1 MAADRKPSG
10 IGMQSVDE
18 YANWVEGRIEEA
30 ELSGVVLN
38 GHSMGGAITLT
49 LALRQPSWLAGIVLT
64 GTGAKLRVLP
74 QLLQL
79 LSTDYPAAVD
89 LTIRHSF
96 PPMPELP
103 TYKQKLRLN
112 GVRRHILRTPQ
123 QVTLGD
129 YEACDHFDVM
139 AQAGNIA
146 VPALCIV
153 GAQDMMTPPKY
164 SEYLHSRIAGSR
176 MEVVEG
182 AGHMMPMEKP
192 EEYNRIVSEFLAG
205 IEVC

>member
-1 MAADRKPSG
+1 M
-10 IGMQSVDE
+10 MSVDE
-18 YANWVEGRIEEA
+18 YANWVEGQIEEA
-30 ELSGVVLN
+30 SLPGVVLN

-64 GTGAKLRVLP
+64 STGGRLRVLP

-79 LSTDYPAAVD
+79 LSTDYLAAVD
-89 LTIRHSF
+89 LIIKHSF
-96 PPMPELP
+96 QPMPEPP

-129 YEACDHFDVM
+129 YEACDRFDVM
-139 AQAGNIA
+139 AQVEEIA
-146 VPALCIV
+146 VPTICIV

-164 SEYLHSRIAGSR
+164 SEYLHSRIAGSC

-182 AGHMMPMEKP
+182 AGHMLPMEKP
-192 EEYNRIVSEFLAG
+192 EEYNGKVAAFLATL
-205 IEVC
+205 